1 MNIGG
6 AVNAARFMTL
16 GAALLPYLALVSVD
30 TWMHEKSRRVPR
42 AEQFFHAA
50 AAVLFIAFVTAV
62 FMDSAAALPLL
73 IAFVACAATDE
84 FGYHRHLAARER
96 RVHFMS
102 YAALAVFVVA
112 WRLAG

>member
-1 MNIGG
+1 
-6 AVNAARFMTL
+6 
-16 GAALLPYLALVSVD
+16 
-30 TWMHEKSRRVPR
+30 VPR

-50 AAVLFIAFVTAV
+50 AAVLFIAFVSAV
-62 FMDSAAALPLL
+62 FMGSRAALPVL
-73 IAFVACAATDE
+73 IVFVACAATDE
-84 FGYHRHLAARER
+84 FGFHRHLPATER

>member
-1 MNIGG
+1 M
-6 AVNAARFMTL
+6 NAARVMTL
-16 GAALLPYLALVSVD
+16 GAALAPYLALVSVD

-50 AAVLFIAFVTAV
+50 AAVLLVAFVSAV
-62 FMDSAAALPLL
+62 FLGLPAALPVL
-73 IAFVACAATDE
+73 IVFAACAATDE
-84 FGYHRHLAARER
+84 FGFHRHLPATER

-102 YAALAVFVVA
+102 YAALALFVVA